1 MSTPQ
6 PNFFIVGAAKAGTTS
21 LYHYLAQHP
30 AVYMS
35 PVKEPNYF
43 SSDIDQGAIR
53 EEVKARIKMLN
64 VDEYIKGDMN
74 KTMHRAFITSF
85 DQYLAL
91 FRFAKNEKAIGEASA
106 SYLFS
111 KTAATN
117 IFQYNL
123 NAKIIMVLRQPVERA
138 YSHYLMDQRM
148 ALTNHSFE
156 DALTEEKKHPVR
168 NWGATS
174 LYLELGL
181 YYEQV
186 KRYLDLFPPHQI
198 LIILNEELR
207 HSTEATM
214 KKVYTFLNINSNF
227 KVSLEQDFNTAAI
240 PRNPFV
246 AKLIT
251 INTFRVKI
259 RRALKHSFLKGIIK
273 NLLFTKP
280 EKGEMLSETN
290 DQLHEFYRD
299 DIKSLEQLIDKD
311 LSTWQKKI

>member
-1 MSTPQ
+1 MSNAQ
-6 PNFFIVGAAKAGTTS
+6 PNFFIVGAAKSGTTS
-21 LYHYLAQHP
+21 LYAYLNQHP
-30 AVYMS
+30 EVYMS
-35 PVKEPNYF
+35 PIKEPNYF
-43 SSDIDQGAIR
+43 ASDIDQGAIR

-117 IFQYNL
+117 IFQYNS
-123 NAKIIMVLRQPVERA
+123 NAKIIVVLRQPVERA

-156 DALTEEKKHPVR
+156 DALSEEKKHPVR

-181 YYEQV
+181 YSEQV
-186 KRYLDLFPPHQI
+186 KRYVDLFPPQQI
-198 LIILNEELR
+198 LIILNEDLR
-207 HSTEATM
+207 QSTEAIM
-214 KKVYTFLNINSNF
+214 KKVYTFLNVNPNF
-227 KVSLEQDFNTAAI
+227 KLSVAQDFNTAAV
-240 PRNPFV
+240 PRNPIV
-246 AKLIT
+246 RKLIT
-251 INTFRVKI
+251 VNTFRVKI

-280 EKGEMLSETN
+280 EKGEMLSETKK
-290 DQLHEFYRD
+290 QLQNFYD
-299 DIKSLEQLIDKD
+299 EDIKLLEQLIDKD
-311 LSTWQKKI
+311 LSSWKKI

>member
-1 MSTPQ
+1 MSNAQ
-6 PNFFIVGAAKAGTTS
+6 PNFFIVGAAKSGTTS
-21 LYHYLAQHP
+21 LYAYLNQHP
-30 AVYMS
+30 EVYMS
-35 PVKEPNYF
+35 PIKEPNYF
-43 SSDIDQGAIR
+43 ASDIDQGAIR

-117 IFQYNL
+117 IFQYNSK
-123 NAKIIMVLRQPVERA
+123 AKIIVVLRQPVERA

-148 ALTNHSFE
+148 ALTNYSFE
-156 DALTEEKKHPVR
+156 DALSEEKKHPVR

-181 YYEQV
+181 YSEQV
-186 KRYLDLFPPHQI
+186 KRYVDLFPPQQI
-198 LIILNEELR
+198 LIILNEDLR
-207 HSTEATM
+207 QSTEAIM
-214 KKVYTFLNINSNF
+214 KKVYTFLNVNPNF
-227 KVSLEQDFNTAAI
+227 KLSVAQDFNTAAV
-240 PRNPFV
+240 PRNPIV
-246 AKLIT
+246 RKLIT
-251 INTFRVKI
+251 VNTFRVKI

-280 EKGEMLSETN
+280 EKGEMLSETKK
-290 DQLHEFYRD
+290 QLQNFYD
-299 DIKSLEQLIDKD
+299 EDIKLLEQLIDKD
-311 LSTWQKKI
+311 LSSWKKI